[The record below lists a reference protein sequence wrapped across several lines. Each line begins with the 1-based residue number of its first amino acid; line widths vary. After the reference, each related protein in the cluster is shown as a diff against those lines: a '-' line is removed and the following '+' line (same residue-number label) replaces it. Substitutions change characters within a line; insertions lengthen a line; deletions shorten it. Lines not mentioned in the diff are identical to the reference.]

1 MSQQPPQSLQTVC
14 CGQIRPVSEIRT
26 VSSVNLYIGVISRL
40 ISAPGAPSFGHPDS
54 KLPYPG
60 DIFDILIANNI
71 LPANIYRD
79 ILNIQSLRSSLT
91 PQNIKSS
98 ILSVVD
104 NSVFLAEPPFFNAV
118 ALLESLNVQAESI
131 AARKADLIAATDY
144 LESLL
149 SYDEENKILDFI
161 KTTAR
166 WNVCHAIQPS
176 DSRPQCCAGQLRN
189 INRGRAIEVSIHID
203 VFILVFKIIPIY

>member
-26 VSSVNLYIGVISRL
+26 ISSVNLYIGVISRL

-104 NSVFLAEPPFFNAV
+104 NSVFIAEPPPFFNIT
-118 ALLESLNVQAESI
+118 ALLESLNVQTASI
-131 AARKADLIAATDY
+131 AARKADLMAATNY

-149 SYDEENKILDFI
+149 SSYELNKILDFI

-166 WNVCHAIQPS
+166 WNVCHATQPS
-176 DSRPQCCAGQLRN
+176 DSRPQCCAGPLRHVN
-189 INRGRAIEVSIHID
+189 KGGAIEGGAIVLFLFGI
-203 VFILVFKIIPIY
+203 